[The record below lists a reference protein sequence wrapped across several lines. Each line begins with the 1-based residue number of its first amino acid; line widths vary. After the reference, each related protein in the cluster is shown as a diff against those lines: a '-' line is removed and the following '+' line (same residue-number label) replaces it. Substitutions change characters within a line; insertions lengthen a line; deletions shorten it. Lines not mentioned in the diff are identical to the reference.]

1 MGNQTTAEISTTW
14 HVVIT
19 FLFVSANVAL
29 GVAVKSIA
37 VVFGFLG
44 STTYPTLGYILP
56 AAFFCK
62 ITPSGM
68 YKTRKV
74 ISVIIAVVVGF
85 ISVFSLIFKI
95 FNPGDE
101 ECAAKQSIG

>member
-1 MGNQTTAEISTTW
+1 MGVWNQTTNQISTKW
-14 HVVIT
+14 HVIIT

-68 YKTRKV
+68 YKTRK
-74 ISVIIAVVVGF
+74 IIAVIQAVFIAF
-85 ISVFSLIFKI
+85 ISLCSLTYKFYK
-95 FNPGDE
+95 PG
-101 ECAAKQSIG
+101 